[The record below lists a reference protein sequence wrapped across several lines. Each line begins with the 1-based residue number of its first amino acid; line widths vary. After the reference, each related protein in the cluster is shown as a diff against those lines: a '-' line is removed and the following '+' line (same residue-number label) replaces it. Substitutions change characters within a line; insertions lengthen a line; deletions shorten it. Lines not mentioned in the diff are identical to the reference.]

1 MIRLKCSDCSC
12 LPAECRNS
20 RSRKDCPNCSL
31 KECCWVCIKNN
42 LTESVRNYDLS
53 IIDPVINII
62 DNKRAFLLLLEKT
75 EEKKLSASENDQ
87 VLEG

>member
-1 MIRLKCSDCSC
+1 MIVVVFQQNVGTVDLEKTVQIV
-12 LPAECRNS
+12 LWRNVVGS
-20 RSRKDCPNCSL
+20 
-31 KECCWVCIKNN
+31 IKNN